1 MSALQRRGLD
11 RRTLIRYSAASGA
24 ALAAGV
30 CAPAIAQAKTI
41 KLGYV
46 SPQTGPLAAFAE
58 ADNFIIANFKDAVKG
73 GLRNGATTYAVD
85 VVVRDSQSNPNRAAE
100 VAKELIVRDKI
111 DLMLVASTPESTNP
125 VATQCEIEEVPCI
138 STVAP
143 WQPWFI
149 PRQANPAG
157 GPPAW
162 KPFNYTYH
170 FFWGLE
176 DVIAVYTNMWG
187 QLQSNKS
194 VGGLFPNDGDGN
206 AWGDKQVGFPPVL
219 EKLGYRLTDPGRY
232 QNLTDSFSAQIGAF
246 KTADCEI
253 ITGVVLPPDFT
264 TFWKQA
270 LQQGFKP
277 RIASIGKAILF
288 PVAVEALGRD
298 GNNLS
303 SEVWWSPSHPFKSS
317 LTGVTAQTL
326 ANAYEAATR
335 KQWTQPI
342 GFVHALFEIATD
354 VLKRTPQIGDEKA
367 ALAAIA
373 ATNLD
378 TVVGK
383 VAWNGA
389 NLPPF
394 AAKNVAKT
402 PLVGGQWRIKDGSK
416 YEIVITDNRTAPA
429 IPIAGKMEAIA

>member
-1 MSALQRRGLD
+1 MTAHQRPGID
-11 RRTLIRYSAASGA
+11 RRTLIKYSAASGA

-58 ADNFIIANFKDAVKG
+58 ADNFIIANFKDASKG
-73 GLRNGATTYAVD
+73 GLRIGSTTYAID

-111 DLMLVASTPESTNP
+111 DLMLVASTPETTNP
-125 VATQCEIEEVPCI
+125 VSTQCEIEEVPCI

-149 PRQANPAG
+149 GRQANPAG

-162 KPFNYTYH
+162 KPFNHTYH

-176 DVIAVYTNMWG
+176 DVIAVFTNMWG
-187 QLQSNKS
+187 QLTTNKS

-206 AWGDKQVGFPPVL
+206 AWGDKQVGFPPIL
-219 EKLGYRLTDPGRY
+219 EKQGYRLTDPGRY
-232 QNLTDSFSAQIGAF
+232 QNLTDNFSAQIGAF
-246 KTADCEI
+246 KGANCEI

-277 RIASIGKAILF
+277 KIASIGKAILF

-298 GNNLS
+298 GHNLS

-317 LTGVTAQTL
+317 LTGMTAQAL
-326 ANAYEAATR
+326 AAAYEGATR

-342 GFVHALFEIATD
+342 GFVHALFEVATD
-354 VLKRTPQIGDEKA
+354 VLKRTPQVGDAKA
-367 ALAAIA
+367 TLAAIA

-402 PLVGGQWRIKDGSK
+402 PLVGGQWRVKDGNK
-416 YEIVITDNRTAPA
+416 YEIVITDNKTAPA
-429 IPIAGKMEAIA
+429 IPVAGKMEAIG